1 MIIEKLMKQT
11 DFAKV
16 EKSIADY
23 LMKNGFDV
31 KNMSI
36 QTLAHETFT
45 SPSTITRFCK
55 KLGLDGYKKFQILFY
70 SEYEV
75 YASQGAGDAN
85 YPFSGSDSFEQIA
98 RKLAK
103 LNHDTINKAMSGF
116 DYNQFQRIVRR
127 MSRADMINIFSVG
140 TSATVAMEF
149 QQKML
154 RFGKIVNLTMSS
166 CFLPGYALAGSEHT
180 VNLIISQSGEN
191 RDVVESLKLLK
202 KKKRYCVGITVT
214 PESTVA
220 RMCQEVILVDV
231 QEQGSYEEKIDT
243 FAVYSAFHFILDC
256 MFSFLYQLDFES
268 NKKETQEKAYSI
280 KESKKQE

>member
-1 MIIEKLMKQT
+1 MRHLLRRQ
-11 DFAKV
+11 
-16 EKSIADY
+16 
-23 LMKNGFDV
+23 
-31 KNMSI
+31 
-36 QTLAHETFT
+36 Q
-45 SPSTITRFCK
+45 SPDSVK

-75 YASQGAGDAN
+75 YASQGAVDAN

-166 CFLPGYALAGSEHT
+166 CFLPGYALAGFRTYCKSDNFAIWREQGCGRKSEASEKEEEVLRWYYSDT
-180 VNLIISQSGEN
+180 GKYSGE
-191 RDVVESLKLLK
+191 DVSGSDSGG
-202 KKKRYCVGITVT
+202 CPGTGI
-214 PESTVA
+214 
-220 RMCQEVILVDV
+220 L
-231 QEQGSYEEKIDT
+231 
-243 FAVYSAFHFILDC
+243 
-256 MFSFLYQLDFES
+256 
-268 NKKETQEKAYSI
+268 
-280 KESKKQE
+280 

>member
-11 DFAKV
+11 DFTKV

-75 YASQGAGDAN
+75 YASQGAVDAN

-154 RFGKIVNLTMSS
+154 RFGKNRKSDNEFLFSS
-166 CFLPGYALAGSEHT
+166 GICTGRVRTYCKSDNFAIWREQGCGRKSEASEKEEEVLRWYYSDT
-180 VNLIISQSGEN
+180 GKYSGE
-191 RDVVESLKLLK
+191 DVSGSDSGG
-202 KKKRYCVGITVT
+202 CPGTGI
-214 PESTVA
+214 
-220 RMCQEVILVDV
+220 L
-231 QEQGSYEEKIDT
+231 
-243 FAVYSAFHFILDC
+243 
-256 MFSFLYQLDFES
+256 
-268 NKKETQEKAYSI
+268 
-280 KESKKQE
+280 